1 MIEGVLTDIQE
12 RINNKALSGVDY
24 DDEIEGEDEAL
35 ESIPFIIE
43 KKLSHWSERIHFPVA
58 ILPLYIA
65 GVILSRIT
73 CPTPLPLWA
82 DLCFVLVELLL
93 MRISYKNL
101 EYTHVMVAWLIT
113 VFLFLG
119 CFFLVPWMLLISP
132 RSFDGKAL
140 SEYRQTHRRTL
151 GTSSICNYRGSD
163 YYPKG

>member
-93 MRISYKNL
+93 MRISYKDL

-119 CFFLVPWMLLISP
+119 CFSSLLGPLMVKLFLNTDRPIAEPWVLRVSAIIVAVIIILRDKLKS
-132 RSFDGKAL
+132 
-140 SEYRQTHRRTL
+140 
-151 GTSSICNYRGSD
+151 
-163 YYPKG
+163 